1 MITGDKVARIFASR
15 SLSYRMF
22 VDGALRKS
30 LDQLEEVECGTAPIE
45 NFAREWFE
53 RFTVGL
59 RAHNEG
65 DVKILARV
73 SVTPQHARSHERARA
88 HTHTHHTQ
96 THVRTHTH
104 THALRVYFLLSR
116 NPRSQ
121 HLALSSCVSTFYTRA
136 DDVGTSLKIIVIQ
149 SWCLMSCTKYCY
161 MIL

>member
-1 MITGDKVARIFASR
+1 
-15 SLSYRMF
+15 MF

-73 SVTPQHARSHERARA
+73 SAPPNTRTLARTRTRTRTHVLAHA
-88 HTHTHHTQ
+88 HTYPAQ
-96 THVRTHTH
+96 
-104 THALRVYFLLSR
+104 
-116 NPRSQ
+116 
-121 HLALSSCVSTFYTRA
+121 
-136 DDVGTSLKIIVIQ
+136 D
-149 SWCLMSCTKYCY
+149 
-161 MIL
+161 